1 MFNLV
6 ESRVQ
11 TNCRVTDHVTQ
22 RKMIDL

>member
-11 TNCRVTDHVTQ
+11 TNCRVTDRVTQ